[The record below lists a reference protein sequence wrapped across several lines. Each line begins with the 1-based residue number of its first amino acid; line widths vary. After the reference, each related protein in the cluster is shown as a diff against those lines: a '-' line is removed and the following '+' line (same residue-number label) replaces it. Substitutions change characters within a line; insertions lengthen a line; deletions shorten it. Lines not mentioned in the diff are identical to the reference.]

1 MSPCV
6 GHTEGARLFR
16 SSGEGQD
23 AGIRAGPE
31 VKFLLEG
38 AGKVLGPHP
47 ADGHPEGLPLQA
59 LQDPSQFG
67 AGAGRVLLDEDAVH
81 QVSVL
86 LIDLDGRLTHLLEV
100 LVLERRQRG
109 ERERNF
115 SSVFNLQRF
124 KMSACSKLYCTF
136 LTGH

>member
-1 MSPCV
+1 MLFFCRPASVTQREP
-6 GHTEGARLFR
+6 GRLPGAGRQKLFCR
-16 SSGEGQD
+16 SS
-23 AGIRAGPE
+23 GIRAGPE

-47 ADGHPEGLPLQA
+47 ADRHPEGLPLQA

-67 AGAGRVLLDEDAVH
+67 AGAGGVLLDEDAVH

-100 LVLERRQRG
+100 LVLEKQQRG
-109 ERERNF
+109 DENF
-115 SSVFNLQRF
+115 NSVFNSWRF
-124 KMSACSKLYCTF
+124 KKLGTVR
-136 LTGH
+136 